1 MRILSL
7 ALNQVLKIPWF
18 LDMGNPKI
26 IQGMGKSVTKKGKFD
41 RVFLY
46 IYCLSIVSI
55 HLGVPL
61 NITLQ
66 K

>member
-1 MRILSL
+1 MYILSL
-7 ALNQVLKIPWF
+7 AVNQVLKIPWF

-46 IYCLSIVSI
+46 I
-55 HLGVPL
+55 
-61 NITLQ
+61 
-66 K
+66 